1 MENRDSIDLSA
12 IDWPGSLHCALRVE
26 MHAACP
32 MMGMRLKRCQVV
44 EGHGGAGPAQKGE
57 GGEETGKGS
66 KGVKYERR
74 APGRIDD
81 AGAAWRI
88 WAASSLAEERRDRQR
103 RRAKEQ
109 KARS

>member
-44 EGHGGAGPAQKGE
+44 EGHGGAGRAQKGE

-66 KGVKYERR
+66 EGVKYERR

-81 AGAAWRI
+81 AGA
-88 WAASSLAEERRDRQR
+88 SLTEERRDRQR